1 MSTVRLERT
10 VTQLRELSP
19 ADEMRL
25 FLGCLAQ
32 PVLAGVLAFLMFPL
46 IDAARTD
53 GGRSADAFDAAAS
66 VGIGAAIAAAV
77 IALLALPVAVWMV
90 KRTTV
95 TLEQA
100 LLFGAAFGNL
110 PAAVGL
116 LAGPPSIS
124 AVALGTFLGVSG
136 AALFWLIAIRGRVF
150 GHT

>member
-1 MSTVRLERT
+1 M
-10 VTQLRELSP
+10 TQFRELSP

-32 PVLAGVLAFLMFPL
+32 PVLAGGLTFLVFPL
-46 IDAARTD
+46 IDAARA
-53 GGRSADAFDAAAS
+53 GGGEPADAFDAAAS

-95 TLEQA
+95 SLEQA

-110 PAAVGL
+110 PAVVGL
-116 LAGPPSIS
+116 LAGPLSMS

-136 AALFWLIAIRGRVF
+136 AALFWLIAIRGRVV
-150 GHT
+150 GQSREAD